1 MSLPVERFLVDFH
14 NRMPGGSSQAFNAL
28 QVQDAQGQPL
38 ADTYQA
44 LVDALAAADVPDG
57 SLPDTALPDGP
68 VLDLACGDGLLL
80 ARLQASGHTVL
91 GADLS
96 AGELAAARARLGQ
109 SVPLHQARAQALPLA
124 SASIAAI
131 TCHMALMLMAQPSAV
146 VAELARVLRPGG
158 RLLAV
163 VPAAPT
169 ASTPNGTP
177 AGTSTDPVSAA
188 FTAAMAGHARLPDW
202 QDLRFEGRA
211 WRDPAALATLL
222 QPAFNAPR
230 ITHLAGQHSFTPHQ
244 AWAWFVGLYD
254 LHLLP
259 HTAWPA
265 VQANLLTR
273 LAPLCNAAGQV
284 TLPHAYLLIDATR
297 AA

>member
-14 NRMPGGSSQAFNAL
+14 DRTPGGSSQAFNAL
-28 QVQDAQGQPL
+28 QVRDAQGRLL

-57 SLPDTALPDGP
+57 SRPGGP

-80 ARLQASGHTVL
+80 SRLQASKRTVL

-96 AGELAAARARLGQ
+96 AGELAAARTRLGQ

-124 SASIAAI
+124 SASIAAV
-131 TCHMALMLMAQPSAV
+131 TCHMALMLMAQPTAV

-163 VPAAPT
+163 VPASPAV
-169 ASTPNGTP
+169 STP
-177 AGTSTDPVSAA
+177 AGTLADPVSAA
-188 FTAAMAGHARLPDW
+188 FTAAQAGHARLPDW
-202 QDLRFEGRA
+202 QDLRFEGRD
-211 WRDPAALATLL
+211 WCDPSALAALL

-230 ITHLAGQHSFTPHQ
+230 ITHLAGQQTFTPDQ

-297 AA
+297 ALTAYP

>member
-28 QVQDAQGQPL
+28 QVRDARGHLL

-57 SLPDTALPDGP
+57 SLPSGP

-80 ARLQASGHTVL
+80 GRLLAGPPAIHQRSLL

-96 AGELAAARARLGQ
+96 AGELAAARVRLGPD
-109 SVPLHQARAQALPLA
+109 VPLHQARAQALPLA
-124 SASIAAI
+124 DASIAAI
-131 TCHMALMLMAQPSAV
+131 TCHMALMLMAQPGAV

-163 VPAAPT
+163 VPAAPAAST
-169 ASTPNGTP
+169 AS
-177 AGTSTDPVSAA
+177 GTSADPVSAA
-188 FTAAMAGHARLPDW
+188 FTAAMAGQTRLPEW
-202 QDLRFEGRA
+202 QDLRFDGRA
-211 WRDPAALATLL
+211 WRDPTALATLL

-230 ITHLAGQHSFTPHQ
+230 ISHLVGQQSFTPHQ